1 MQNFMDNMRPQ
12 QTESADGAAWYMKYA
27 TKAAG
32 AVGGGGQKMLHFL
45 HDSVLS
51 HHEMLLAG

>member
-12 QTESADGAAWYMKYA
+12 QTESADGAPWYMKYA

-32 AVGGGGQKMLHFL
+32 AVGGGGQNEST
-45 HDSVLS
+45 DSI
-51 HHEMLLAG
+51 LLL